1 MEADATQMGGFI
13 SHEYHY
19 FANIGD
25 EVLQSCSKCGHTEKV
40 ENDSHNDECTK
51 CLSNNLKQK
60 HAIEVG
66 HTFYL
71 GNTYTKRQNA
81 NYLQQNGKPATL
93 EMGCHGIGV
102 TRLIAAA
109 IESLSTDEEIRWPK
123 ILAPF
128 SICIILP
135 KKGSK
140 EDAATGNHINELINC
155 LNKIDQLKND
165 VVFDDRG
172 KLTIGKRLIEAKR

>member
-1 MEADATQMGGFI
+1 MGGFI

-25 EVLQSCSKCGHTEKV
+25 EILKSCLKCGHIEKIETDSLNDECSKCFST
-40 ENDSHNDECTK
+40 
-51 CLSNNLKQK
+51 NLKTN

-71 GNTYTKRQNA
+71 GNTYTKQQNA

-93 EMGCHGIGV
+93 EMGCHGIGI
-102 TRLIAAA
+102 TRLIAAS
-109 IESLSTDEEIRWPK
+109 IEALSTDDEIRWPK
-123 ILAPF
+123 MLAPF
-128 SICIILP
+128 SICIIPP
-135 KKGSK
+135 KKSSK
-140 EDAATGNHINELINC
+140 EETVTASHMDELTNC

-165 VVFDDRG
+165 VVIDDRG
-172 KLTIGKRLIEAKR
+172 KFTIGKRLFEAKR